1 MSVDDRITAYI
12 EKAAVFAQPILNHIR
27 VLVHD
32 AVPDATETI
41 KWGMPFFEVNKR
53 SLAMMAAFKAHAG
66 LGIFDGTP
74 MATGDGMGQFGKL
87 ATIADLPDAA
97 DLRARL
103 QAAAMLAAA
112 GKAAMRPRLATP
124 KPALVAP
131 DELLAALAAVPEAQ
145 VHFDTFTPGARLDY
159 IEWVLAAKQPATRSK
174 RIATTVE
181 QAAAGKK
188 LNWKYENC

>member
-53 SLAMMAAFKAHAG
+53 SLAMMAAFKVHAG

-97 DLRARL
+97 DLRTRL
-103 QAAAMLAAA
+103 QAAAVLAAA

-131 DELLAALAAVPEAQ
+131 DELLAALAAAREAQ
-145 VHFDTFTPGARLDY
+145 VHFDAFTPGARREY
-159 IEWVLAAKQPATRSK
+159 IEWVLAAKQLATRSK